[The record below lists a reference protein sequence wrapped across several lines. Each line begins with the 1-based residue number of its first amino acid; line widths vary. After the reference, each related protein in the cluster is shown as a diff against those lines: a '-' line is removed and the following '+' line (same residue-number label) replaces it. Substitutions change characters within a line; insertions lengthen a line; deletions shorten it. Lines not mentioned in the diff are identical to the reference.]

1 MLCEHPCRHFDK
13 FSRLDKSLYTGRM
26 AERTSDAIASLSLQE
41 LVLLTCHVGTGMNF
55 WTIGQHETQMPC
67 TRKSFCQC
75 PQRFGTKQCGNSF
88 EGYLFQHQSSNLFH
102 QLLLRL
108 FFEDVSQPF
117 RGSDQYIHTF
127 LQAPLDCKHFA
138 RLEKL
143 LNHRHHERSCNANC
157 VQLLT
162 A

>member
-1 MLCEHPCRHFDK
+1 MGIGRSSQSQKHNVGWFLLKRFVDYIIYTLFDWPTWLAFGARFHIISLKLLFMLCEHPCRHFDK

-88 EGYLFQHQSSNLFH
+88 EGYLF
-102 QLLLRL
+102 
-108 FFEDVSQPF
+108 
-117 RGSDQYIHTF
+117 
-127 LQAPLDCKHFA
+127 
-138 RLEKL
+138 
-143 LNHRHHERSCNANC
+143 
-157 VQLLT
+157 
-162 A
+162 